1 MAFFF
6 FLLILDIGIFVSDT
20 LMGHRAED
28 HDSAVRKTILSGTE
42 RAAIF
47 IPRIL
52 DLGS

>member
-1 MAFFF
+1 MASFCS
-6 FLLILDIGIFVSDT
+6 LLILDIGIFVSDT

-47 IPRIL
+47 TPRIL